1 MNFLR
6 TSRLLK
12 NCHMKVRNYSNI
24 IYCKNNYNNTFNIG
38 IKSKYLDYISNIQVR
53 KNSIINMDE
62 ELFRFQYKNN
72 IISFYS
78 PFDCRIIDKNKE
90 SCYYLYCKYN
100 QKDFWVLK
108 IEPIVFNSN
117 FIGIFNE
124 NDFTEE
130 VIYF

>member
-12 NCHMKVRNYSNI
+12 NCHMNVRNYSNI

-72 IISFYS
+72 IIPFYS
-78 PFDCRIIDKNKE
+78 PFDCRIIDKNEE
-90 SCYYLYCKYN
+90 SCYYLYCKYY

-117 FIGIFNE
+117 FISIFNE

-130 VIYF
+130 VICF